1 MAEVEFSSAIVNR
14 RTSLIVMR
22 PARAPW
28 SSTMITLGLSERAI
42 PSKWSRVCRK
52 SDVPHPSE

>member
-42 PSKWSRVCRK
+42 PSKWVQGMQK
-52 SDVPHPSE
+52 K